1 MRKERQLPAWAIEG
15 EHEPHRL
22 VSGCV
27 WDEEETGVMM
37 SQSFGLSTRRGRCFR
52 GE

>member
-15 EHEPHRL
+15 EHELHCL
-22 VSGCV
+22 VFGCV

-37 SQSFGLSTRRGRCFR
+37 SQNFGSSTRMGRCF
-52 GE
+52 